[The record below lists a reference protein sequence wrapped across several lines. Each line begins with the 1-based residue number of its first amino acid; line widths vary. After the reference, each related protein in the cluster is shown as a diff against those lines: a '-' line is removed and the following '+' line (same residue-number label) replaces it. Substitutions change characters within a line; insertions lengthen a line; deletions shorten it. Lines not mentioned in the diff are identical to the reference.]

1 MEQHTAS
8 PRQRPSSVRKG
19 YYRVIIGRANVVN
32 FFVTHPENHSQ
43 VLTATVLPS
52 LLLPTPVKIKPLIE
66 LLSGYEPSIIQFL
79 ISGFSNG
86 FPLHYQ
92 GEHRIFEAKNLTSAL
107 ENPQIVDM
115 KLAKELAI
123 ARLARPFVS
132 PSFPSFYVSPIG
144 VVPKKVLGDY
154 RLIHHLS
161 YPKGLSVNDGIPY
174 EHTSVHYATV
184 TDAIRL
190 IKRAGPGCFLAKT
203 DIKSA
208 FRIIPIHPKDYP
220 LLRMKWRGL
229 YFYDRCMPMGCASS
243 CKTFE
248 IFSTAVEWIAQ
259 HKLKIDKILHLLDDF
274 LIVSSSSRQCQAY
287 LDIFID
293 LCDYLGVPLAPEKTC
308 GPATT
313 LSFAGIELDSIKS
326 EARLPQEKISKC
338 VETISIFLSR
348 NKVTLKDIQSLI
360 GLLNF
365 ACSVIVPGRAFLR
378 RLIDLTRGITKAHH
392 FIRLRHE
399 VKEDLRVWLSFLSSF
414 NGKSFFLNEVW
425 CNSNKLN
432 LFTDASGS
440 IGFGAIFGSE
450 WCYGKWPDNWLHR
463 NIAILEFYPIVLSL
477 CLWGYKMQNH
487 SVLFFTDN
495 ESLVH
500 VINKQS
506 CRDKSLMFFVRKLV
520 LVCLKHNILF
530 KAKHIPGIKNKL
542 ADCLSRFQ
550 VSTFKQLAPAHM
562 NLCPTD
568 IPLHMQPGSC
578 QI

>member
-1 MEQHTAS
+1 M
-8 PRQRPSSVRKG
+8 
-19 YYRVIIGRANVVN
+19 
-32 FFVTHPENHSQ
+32 
-43 VLTATVLPS
+43 LPS
-52 LLLPTPVKIKPLIE
+52 LLLPTPVKLKPLIE
-66 LLSGYEPSIIQFL
+66 LLSGYEPNIIQFL

-92 GEHRIFEAKNLTSAL
+92 GEHRIFQAKNLTSAL

-115 KLAKELAI
+115 KLAKELAV
-123 ARLARPFVS
+123 ARLAGPFVS
-132 PSFPSFYVSPIG
+132 PPFPSFYVSPIG
-144 VVPKKVLGDY
+144 VVPKKVLGDF

-161 YPKGLSVNDGIPY
+161 YPKGLSVNDGIPD

-220 LLRMKWRGL
+220 LLGMKWRGL

-348 NKVTLKDIQSLI
+348 NKVTLKEIQSLI

-477 CLWGYKMQNH
+477 CLWGYKVQNH

-550 VSTFKQLAPAHM
+550 VPTFKQLAPAHM

-568 IPLHMQPGSC
+568 IPLHLQPGGC